1 MDPVGDFEAALAAA
15 QQGADWAVAV
25 LYRELHPRLLRFLR
39 AREPRVAEDL
49 ESEVWLAVAARIR
62 DFRGDESAFRG
73 WVFSIARRRLADFR
87 RTAARRATNP
97 LPVEQLDRC
106 GPDDTETEALDQVSA
121 ERAAAF
127 VTETLS
133 HDQADVILLR
143 VLGGLDVE
151 QVAQILGK
159 RAGTIRVLQ
168 HRALRQLSDVLQAK
182 PVTQ

>member
-1 MDPVGDFEAALAAA
+1 MDPGGDFDAALAAA

-25 LYRELHPRLLRFLR
+25 LYRELHPRLLRYLW

-62 DFRGDESAFRG
+62 EFRGDESAFRG

-97 LPVEQLDRC
+97 APVERLDRW
-106 GPDDTETEALDQVSA
+106 GPDDTEAEAIEHLSA
-121 ERAAAF
+121 EQAAKF
-127 VTETLS
+127 VTKVLS
-133 HDQADVILLR
+133 QDQAEVMLLR

-168 HRALRQLSDVLQAK
+168 HRALRRLSEVLEAR